1 MSVTTKAPMS
11 LASRIKNHALRNRAK
26 EINLPLSGNAS
37 SAKIALNASIAQII
51 SGAIFF
57 TFALLFSTVPVM
69 ANDEEILSNHIDLV
83 RMSRESYDFNP
94 GDEGAISETGAIVQ
108 KVYSDPETGF
118 SATVFLNPSDGSAT
132 VAFRGTEFSL
142 SDPNDIITDANI
154 LRWSGDEDGQ
164 YANVREV
171 MDTVSQ
177 QYSNVSVTGHSLG
190 GSLAQYASLYS
201 GAEATTFNSAPITTN
216 QDALSHVIRPA
227 GLYASG
233 SSPFINPTSNI
244 TNISTAR
251 DPMTLFN
258 NLLEAVEGGKDPLWV
273 YNSFRRSIDP
283 SYVTPTSTLQQARA
297 RTEALAL
304 VTSVKASN
312 GFEVPLR
319 NVLIGNRISLD
330 VGLGHGIA
338 DLETHFDQN
347 WGEPPELDLVDF
359 LEYDVPLV
367 PIYVNPNTSFPG
379 STVPQYGTI
388 EQTIEFS
395 AAPDSGNADLINE
408 QVAVFVEEAEPETEP
423 PVTTPLWAGRMSLT
437 GRVNAGLNPATGVV
451 GAMEASGDAPISEFI
466 LFNPETG
473 TINTP
478 LHGSQTSAN
487 IGHTFNHLI
496 WGDWSGGSRTW
507 TTSSYPVNQ
516 LSGFFVYGE
525 LTPPDARTTGTA
537 TYTGRLRGDII
548 ENGNIHRSTAYGDF
562 GLTANFSTGSLGGWL
577 ALADTDSSNYAF
589 VSDIENARI
598 VRQSDRLTF
607 GGDLTGEGIYSG
619 RIDGYFFG
627 PNATELGGTYEVAG
641 EDGNSSSSGI
651 LLGWET
657 GTMPDRPDNPTSTN
671 FPLYVSYSS
680 MSGAIFDR
688 GDDGIGKTPE
698 MGDTL
703 TLTID
708 GTPTRVT
715 EVYDTTNDQ
724 FDYTSWGGWTGGA
737 PSSPF
742 NEGYWVAG
750 QETPSSVIENLTG
763 TATYSGDIRGD
774 YVSAGTRHDATGN
787 INLTAD
793 FSNDRITG
801 DMMFHAQTGNG
812 SVSAGTLG
820 LQSDI
825 RSDGSF
831 FQSTS
836 SHGFQGNFYGPNAEE
851 AGGTAWLT
859 TNDGGFNGVFRA
871 NQ

>member
-1 MSVTTKAPMS
+1 MKSIVTY
-11 LASRIKNHALRNRAK
+11 AK
-26 EINLPLSGNAS
+26 KSQN
-37 SAKIALNASIAQII
+37 II
-51 SGAIFF
+51 SVRIVAMIAAILVFMGYSLQASAQGILGNF
-57 TFALLFSTVPVM
+57 ETES
-69 ANDEEILSNHIDLV
+69 ILSENIYDLEKGGSPPNSFELLDYTDKPENGFTAATYREKSTGKVFVVFGGTTAGEKDLQDV
-83 RMSRESYDFNP
+83 RADIRLVMGWGDDEVQLTTAKSYLA
-94 GDEGAISETGAIVQ
+94 EAEQ
-108 KVYSDPETGF
+108 Y
-118 SATVFLNPSDGSAT
+118 GS
-132 VAFRGTEFSL
+132 
-142 SDPNDIITDANI
+142 NIT
-154 LRWSGDEDGQ
+154 
-164 YANVREV
+164 
-171 MDTVSQ
+171 
-177 QYSNVSVTGHSLG
+177 VTGHSLG
-190 GSLAQYASLYS
+190 GALAMYA
-201 GAEATTFNSAPITTN
+201 GARSDYPVVTFNSAPYP
-216 QDALSHVIRPA
+216 LSA
-227 GLYASG
+227 DDLS
-233 SSPFINPTSNI
+233 FDTSNI
-244 TNISTAR
+244 TNIRTNS
-251 DPMTLFN
+251 
-258 NLLEAVEGGKDPLWV
+258 DPLSGAQKVAINIYNQELKSEDLDWLV
-273 YNSFRRSIDP
+273 EAFEEMDYDDIRAAIDSDPNLSGLQRNVAIGLLNTHKVSIGGTKKLVEFLGNTAGHATLGLLRSYFGVSPFVDLDEMFKGEQVYVNAGSGHSMTELRRDIISDENLEETYNSSTGLNLY
-283 SYVTPTSTLQQARA
+283 YVDY
-297 RTEALAL
+297 
-304 VTSVKASN
+304 
-312 GFEVPLR
+312 VPYP
-319 NVLIGNRISLD
+319 
-330 VGLGHGIA
+330 A
-338 DLETHFDQN
+338 QT
-347 WGEPPELDLVDF
+347 
-359 LEYDVPLV
+359 
-367 PIYVNPNTSFPG
+367 
-379 STVPQYGTI
+379 GTI
-388 EQTIEFS
+388 EETVEFS
-395 AAPDSGNADLINE
+395 GSSGEEEVVSFTATNPNADLTNE
-408 QVAVFVEEAEPETEP
+408 TVTEIIEEAEPETEP

-548 ENGNIHRSTAYGDF
+548 ANGNIEAGTAYGDF
-562 GLTANFSTGSLGGWL
+562 GLTANFGTGSLGGWL
-577 ALADTDSSNYAF
+577 AFADTNSSNYAF

-607 GGDLTGEGIYSG
+607 SGDLSGEGITG
-619 RIDGYFFG
+619 GNIDGYFFG

-641 EDGNSSSSGI
+641 SDGNSSSSGI

-657 GTMPDRPDNPTSTN
+657 GTMPDRPDNPTSMN

-680 MSGAIFDR
+680 TSGAIFDR

-859 TNDGGFNGVFRA
+859 TNDGSFNGVFRA

>member
-1 MSVTTKAPMS
+1 MVYEKMKMNATVRNLYASTILELRALFANIIGRMSMAAKKKKIAAQFLIMIMS
-11 LASRIKNHALRNRAK
+11 SILFCKSASADISISEQRKLAILSEASYATQTQRRFFYDPFDAKDVEIDGETYSPIKWKSSPTGFFSVAYENENTG
-26 EINLPLSGNAS
+26 EIIIVYRGTDGGNDVISDVGLPLVGS
-37 SAKIALNASIAQII
+37 IQYTQALS
-51 SGAIFF
+51 
-57 TFALLFSTVPVM
+57 FATEV
-69 ANDEEILSNHIDLV
+69 
-83 RMSRESYDFNP
+83 
-94 GDEGAISETGAIVQ
+94 ISENRDAEV
-108 KVYSDPETGF
+108 VF
-118 SATVFLNPSDGSAT
+118 S
-132 VAFRGTEFSL
+132 
-142 SDPNDIITDANI
+142 
-154 LRWSGDEDGQ
+154 
-164 YANVREV
+164 
-171 MDTVSQ
+171 
-177 QYSNVSVTGHSLG
+177 GHSLG
-190 GSLAQYASLYS
+190 GSLAQYAAVSTARPSY
-201 GAEATTFNSAPITTN
+201 TFNSAPVQKSILDKFSDVEIEEDHINFRITR
-216 QDALSHVIRPA
+216 DVVSALA
-227 GLYASG
+227 LG
-233 SSPFINPTSNI
+233 
-244 TNISTAR
+244 
-251 DPMTLFN
+251 
-258 NLLEAVEGGKDPLWV
+258 
-273 YNSFRRSIDP
+273 
-283 SYVTPTSTLQQARA
+283 STLQFGESVYIEDWNCIDCHRISYFLDHYNSELGI
-297 RTEALAL
+297 EA
-304 VTSVKASN
+304 
-312 GFEVPLR
+312 PP
-319 NVLIGNRISLD
+319 ISLD
-330 VGLGHGIA
+330 SVENFPI
-338 DLETHFDQN
+338 
-347 WGEPPELDLVDF
+347 
-359 LEYDVPLV
+359 LV
-367 PIYVNPNTSFPG
+367 PIEVNDETSFAG

-496 WGDWSGGSRTW
+496 WGDWSGGSRSW

-537 TYTGRLRGDII
+537 SYTGRLRGDII
-548 ENGNIHRSTAYGDF
+548 ANGNIEAGTAYGDF
-562 GLTANFSTGSLGGWL
+562 GLTANFGTGSLGGWL
-577 ALADTDSSNYAF
+577 AFADTNSSNYAF

-598 VRQSDRLTF
+598 VRQGDRLTF
-607 GGDLTGEGIYSG
+607 SGDLSGEGITG
-619 RIDGYFFG
+619 GNIDGYFFG

-641 EDGNSSSSGI
+641 SDGNSSSSGI

-657 GTMPDRPDNPTSTN
+657 GTMPDRPDNPTSMN

-680 MSGAIFDR
+680 TSGAIFDR

-859 TNDGGFNGVFRA
+859 TNDGSFNGVFRA